1 LDEEKKHLAEATLA
15 QIAREVSVCQRCML
29 HHSRKL
35 AVPGEGPV
43 DAEIMYIGEGPGFH
57 ENEQGRPFVGAA
69 GKYLE
74 ELLVKINLK
83 REDVF
88 IGNVVKCRP
97 PNNRD
102 PLPEELAACS
112 DYLERQIQVINPKV
126 IVTLGRYSMARF
138 LPNAKISDVHGQ
150 SYRIKGRLIVPMFHP
165 AAALHQPSLKI
176 SIERDFMHLPDL
188 IAKVDESAPVE
199 EVKPPEDKSEPT
211 QLSLF

>member
-1 LDEEKKHLAEATLA
+1 MNEEKKQLAEATME
-15 QIAREVSVCQRCML
+15 QIANEVAICQRCLL

-35 AVPGEGPV
+35 SVPGEGPV
-43 DAEIMYIGEGPGFH
+43 NAEIMFIGEGPGFH

-74 ELLVKINLK
+74 ELLEKIKFK

-102 PLPEELAACS
+102 PLPDELAACS
-112 DYLERQIQVINPKV
+112 DYLERQIQVISPKV

-150 SYRIKGRLIVPMFHP
+150 SYRIKGHLVVPMFHP

-176 SIERDFMHLPDL
+176 SIERDFLNLPGL
-188 IAKVDESAPVE
+188 ISKA
-199 EVKPPEDKSEPT
+199 SEASIIKGKT
-211 QLSLF
+211 T